1 MSRINEAVKILI
13 SESLKEIADKN
24 ERKGKD
30 VVELEK
36 LVFNH
41 YHMKYKEIG
50 NNE

>member
-1 MSRINEAVKILI
+1 MSRINKAVKILI
-13 SESLKEIADKN
+13 SEALNVEEN
-24 ERKGKD
+24 ERKDKD

-36 LVFNH
+36 SVFNY